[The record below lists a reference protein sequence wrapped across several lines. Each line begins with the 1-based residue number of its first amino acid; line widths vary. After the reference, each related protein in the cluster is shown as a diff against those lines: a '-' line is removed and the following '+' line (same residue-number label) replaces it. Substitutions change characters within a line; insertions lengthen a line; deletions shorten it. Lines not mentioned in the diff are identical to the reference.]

1 MRKNV
6 LVSILAMTSAST
18 LTAWADANL
27 DQIKTDAATD
37 WEGASDLTIESGM
50 IVSPSG
56 LTITQNIGRLY
67 PGKYTLTA
75 GTNENA
81 KIKVNGAALDAENSF
96 TLTEEKDV
104 IISIE
109 SANGGQYKV
118 GGLALTLKYSFSDA
132 KNQLTTKL
140 SEITNK
146 IYTGDAAGQQLLQE
160 SSEIAALI
168 TGLSDDGSSYDKY
181 VTYELYKGVENST
194 LYARINEFGTKV
206 NAQANNSSAYAAAQE
221 AGNNQAEALKA
232 LKATADAISD
242 GTKKTY
248 VGNITKS
255 QYDAANNAITQFLTN
270 AKTSY
275 DKGTA
280 GIDYTDAIISKFAED
295 AGKLVAAYGKAITDA
310 QSDHDAY
317 VDMSAKLTTIKAL
330 YNASLQEVYN
340 SLQGDETHPDVYGNL
355 RTEAQG
361 KLNAVYMN
369 IMTIEKA
376 NGTSEDHSQAT
387 ETQADNEA
395 KLTAYTAEINQL
407 KNDYTT
413 LATNLKTA
421 YTNAMTE
428 QAKLQNSLNALK
440 ETPGVGDND
449 KFTAD
454 INKIQASIDAFG
466 ATITTD
472 NEANNIYGK
481 DYTTTINSINTSINK
496 LISDSQGAVN
506 NLNSATL

>member
-242 GTKKTY
+242 GTKKDLCR
-248 VGNITKS
+248 
-255 QYDAANNAITQFLTN
+255 QY
-270 AKTSY
+270 
-275 DKGTA
+275 
-280 GIDYTDAIISKFAED
+280 
-295 AGKLVAAYGKAITDA
+295 
-310 QSDHDAY
+310 H
-317 VDMSAKLTTIKAL
+317 
-330 YNASLQEVYN
+330 QE
-340 SLQGDETHPDVYGNL
+340 P
-355 RTEAQG
+355 
-361 KLNAVYMN
+361 
-369 IMTIEKA
+369 I
-376 NGTSEDHSQAT
+376 
-387 ETQADNEA
+387 
-395 KLTAYTAEINQL
+395 
-407 KNDYTT
+407 
-413 LATNLKTA
+413 
-421 YTNAMTE
+421 
-428 QAKLQNSLNALK
+428 
-440 ETPGVGDND
+440 
-449 KFTAD
+449 
-454 INKIQASIDAFG
+454 
-466 ATITTD
+466 
-472 NEANNIYGK
+472 
-481 DYTTTINSINTSINK
+481 
-496 LISDSQGAVN
+496 
-506 NLNSATL
+506 

>member
-56 LTITQNIGRLY
+56 LTITQNIGKLY

-118 GGLALTLKYSFSDA
+118 GGLVLTLKYSFSDA

-146 IYTGDAAGQQLLQE
+146 IFTGDAAGQQLLQE
-160 SSEIAALI
+160 SSEIASKIAV
-168 TGLSDDGSSYDKY
+168 LSDDENSYDKY
-181 VTYELYKGVENST
+181 VAYELYKGLENSK
-194 LYARINEFGTKV
+194 LYAEIETFGTKV
-206 NAQANNSSAYAAAQE
+206 DAQANNSSAYAAAQE
-221 AGNNQAEALKA
+221 AGNNQANALKA
-232 LKATADAISD
+232 LKATVD
-242 GTKKTY
+242 GITDKTENTY
-248 VGNITKS
+248 VSNITKS
-255 QYDAANNAITQFLTN
+255 QYDAANNAITNFLTN
-270 AKTSY
+270 AKASY

-280 GIDYTDAIISKFAED
+280 GIDYTDAVISKFTED
-295 AGKLVAAYGKAITDA
+295 AGKLVAAYGQAITDA
-310 QSDHDAY
+310 KADHAAY
-317 VDMSAKLTTIKAL
+317 VDMSAKLTTIKNL
-330 YNASLQEVYN
+330 YNTSLQEVYN
-340 SLQGDETHPDVYGNL
+340 SLQGDDTHPDVYGNL

-369 IMTIEKA
+369 IMTVEKA
-376 NGTSEDHSQAT
+376 NGTAEDHSQAAD
-387 ETQADNEA
+387 TQAENEG
-395 KLTAYTAEINQL
+395 KLTTYTAEINQL
-407 KNDYTT
+407 KSDYTT

-421 YTNAMTE
+421 YTNAVAE
-428 QAKLQNSLNALK
+428 QAKLQNSLDALK
-440 ETPGVGDND
+440 KTPGVGDND

-454 INKIQASIDAFG
+454 INKIQASIDEFG
-466 ATITTD
+466 KTSRPTMKPTKSTARITRKPST
-472 NEANNIYGK
+472 AS
-481 DYTTTINSINTSINK
+481 TRPSTS
-496 LISDSQGAVN
+496 
-506 NLNSATL
+506 